1 MLTINRDERGFTLV
15 ELLIVISILGVL
27 VAIVVPNVGGL
38 LGAGK
43 QASYS
48 ADQATIQTAVDAYYL
63 TRNPNLYPTDG
74 NAGKGPGDINFT
86 YLVTKAVLLKTVPQ
100 SALPAQGGVGNY
112 TWYVNAVGVV
122 TSTPGFTAGTYP

>member
-43 QASYS
+43 KASYN

-63 TRNPNLYPTDG
+63 TRNPNVYPTVGGKNG
-74 NAGKGPGDINFT
+74 NINFT
-86 YLVTKAVLLKTVPQ
+86 YLVDNAALLKTVPQ
-100 SALPAQGGVGNY
+100 SSSTASPAGSY
-112 TWYVNAVGVV
+112 TWGVTAVGVV
-122 TSTPGFTAGTYP
+122 TSTPAFTEGTYP

>member
-43 QASYS
+43 KASFN

-74 NAGKGPGDINFT
+74 NLGKGPGNINFT
-86 YLVTKAVLLKTVPQ
+86 YLVDNAALLKTVPQ
-100 SALPAQGGVGNY
+100 SSTSALPVAGSY
-112 TWYVNAVGVV
+112 TWYVSAMGVV
-122 TSTPGFTAGTYP
+122 TSTPAFTEGLYP

>member
-63 TRNPNLYPTDG
+63 TRNPNVYPTVG
-74 NAGKGPGDINFT
+74 GVSGPISFTFLVNNA
-86 YLVTKAVLLKTVPQ
+86 ALLKTIPQ
-100 SALPAQGGVGNY
+100 SASSINGGTGSY
-112 TWYVNAVGVV
+112 TWTVSTVGLVLAN
-122 TSTPGFTAGTYP
+122 PGFKDGLYP

>member
-1 MLTINRDERGFTLV
+1 MLTVDRDERGFTLV

-43 QASYS
+43 QASFN

-63 TRNPNLYPTDG
+63 TRNPNVYPTTGGGAG
-74 NAGKGPGDINFT
+74 NINFT
-86 YLVTKAVLLKTVPQ
+86 YLVTNAALLKTIPQ
-100 SALPAQGGVGNY
+100 SASAVQGGTGSY
-112 TWYVNAVGVV
+112 TWGVTAVGVV
-122 TSTPGFTAGTYP
+122 TTTTGYQPGLYP

>member
-43 QASYS
+43 QASYN

-63 TRNPNLYPTDG
+63 TRNPNMYPTNLGGAG
-74 NAGKGPGDINFT
+74 NISFT
-86 YLVTKAVLLKTVPQ
+86 ILVDRAALLKTVPQ
-100 SALPAQGGVGNY
+100 SSFSAGGNY
-112 TWYVNAVGVV
+112 TWTVNAVGVV
-122 TSTPGFTAGTYP
+122 ASSPAYTAGLYP

>member
-1 MLTINRDERGFTLV
+1 MLTVNRDERGFTLV

-43 QASYS
+43 QASFN

-63 TRNPNLYPTDG
+63 TRNPNVYPTDA
-74 NAGKGPGDINFT
+74 NNGKGPGNINFT
-86 YLVTKAVLLKTVPQ
+86 YLVTNAALLKSVPQ
-100 SALPAQGGVGNY
+100 SSASGTGHY
-112 TWYVNAVGVV
+112 TWGVTAAGVV
-122 TSTPGFTAGTYP
+122 TSTPAFDQATYP

>member
-63 TRNPNLYPTDG
+63 TRNPNLYPTTLG
-74 NAGKGPGDINFT
+74 GAGSIDFNIV
-86 YLVTKAVLLKTVPQ
+86 VTKAALLKTVPQ

>member
-43 QASYS
+43 QASYN

-63 TRNPNLYPTDG
+63 TRNPNQYPTTGGGAG
-74 NAGKGPGDINFT
+74 NINYNF
-86 YLVTKAVLLKTVPQ
+86 LVTNAVMLKTVPQ

-112 TWYVNAVGVV
+112 TWGVTAVGVV
-122 TSTPGFTAGTYP
+122 TSTPGFTAGLYP